1 MDSYISMLQVAET
14 IREEEDEES
23 EMLKDMTEYNNM
35 KYVFSIAIHSF
46 AVDSYME
53 RVITQ

>member
-1 MDSYISMLQVAET
+1 MLQVAET

-35 KYVFSIAIHSF
+35 KYVFGIAIHSF
-46 AVDSYME
+46 PVDSYME

>member
-1 MDSYISMLQVAET
+1 MLQVAET

-35 KYVFSIAIHSF
+35 KYVFGIAIHSF

>member
-1 MDSYISMLQVAET
+1 MDSYILMLQVAET

-35 KYVFSIAIHSF
+35 K
-46 AVDSYME
+46 
-53 RVITQ
+53 